1 VKNASI
7 VFTGLLA
14 SVLLA
19 GAPAAVHADSSVPP
33 KADAGLAKIADK
45 DFGHLSTDGVS
56 AFNDL
61 HLARIAIFD
70 GRTDEAAKLITD
82 AQASLGKAKTD
93 SAVFLK
99 AESALHPPAQA
110 TPKPSAT
117 QANSTTPVA
126 WIPIDADIV
135 LGETFQATP
144 EKAAAVVTAK
154 KGLEKGDTAKSL
166 EAIKLASVD
175 VNYTL
180 AVAPLDQSVA
190 DLDEANALMT
200 KHDYYGA
207 SQSLKKAE
215 DGIRYD
221 EIDDIADVKNH
232 PSTASASA
240 K

>member
-1 VKNASI
+1 MKSVSI
-7 VFTGLLA
+7 AFTGLMA
-14 SVLLA
+14 SVLFV
-19 GAPAAVHADSSVPP
+19 GVPAAARADSGVPP
-33 KADAGLAKIADK
+33 KADAGTAKIADK

-110 TPKPSAT
+110 TPKPPASQT
-117 QANSTTPVA
+117 NSTTPVA

-154 KGLEKGDTAKSL
+154 KDLEKGDSAKSL

-190 DLDEANALMT
+190 DVDEANTLMT
-200 KHDYYGA
+200 KRDYYAA

-221 EIDDIADVKNH
+221 EIDDIANVKNH
-232 PSTASASA
+232 PGAASASA

>member
-1 VKNASI
+1 M
-7 VFTGLLA
+7 A
-14 SVLLA
+14 SVVLVGVPRATL
-19 GAPAAVHADSSVPP
+19 ADSGAQP
-33 KADAGLAKIADK
+33 KADAAPAKIADK

-99 AESALHPPAQA
+99 AESALRPPAQA
-110 TPKPSAT
+110 TPKPPAT
-117 QANSTTPVA
+117 QANSATPMA

-135 LGETFQATP
+135 LGESFQATP

-154 KGLEKGDTAKSL
+154 KGLEKGDSAKSL

-180 AVAPLDQSVA
+180 AMAPLDQSVT
-190 DLDEANALMT
+190 DVDEANTLMT

-207 SQSLKKAE
+207 SQSLKRAE

-221 EIDDIADVKNH
+221 EIDDIANVKNH
-232 PSTASASA
+232 PATASASA

>member
-1 VKNASI
+1 MKNSPI
-7 VFTGLLA
+7 VFTGLMA
-14 SVLLA
+14 SVLLI
-19 GAPAAVHADSSVPP
+19 GTPAAAYADSSVPP
-33 KADAGLAKIADK
+33 KADARPAKIADK

-70 GRTDEAAKLITD
+70 GKTDEAAKHITD

-99 AESALHPPAQA
+99 AESALRPPAQA
-110 TPKPSAT
+110 TPKPPAT
-117 QANSTTPVA
+117 TAKSTTPVA
-126 WIPIDADIV
+126 WIPIDADIE

-144 EKAAAVVTAK
+144 EKAAAVVSAK
-154 KGLEKGDTAKSL
+154 KGLEKGDSAKSL

-190 DLDEANALMT
+190 DVDEANTLMA

-221 EIDDIADVKNH
+221 EVDDIADVKNH
-232 PSTASASA
+232 PATASASA